1 MDRSDVITLVS
12 YTSAQD
18 DFGVWRKTKTEKNVF
33 CSVNSVSA
41 SEYFEGGRNGF
52 NPEYRI
58 TMFYGD
64 YSGEE
69 EIIYNGK
76 AYGVYRTYKAK
87 TDVLELYVERKGG
100 VNVPVTTEV

>member
-18 DFGVWRKTKTEKNVF
+18 DFGVWRKTKQEKDVF

-58 TMFYGD
+58 TMFFDD

-100 VNVPVTTEV
+100 VNVPVTTE